1 MPDGDFDRVNSD
13 LYGFTRAQTAESGW
27 QRRMEEIV
35 VLGTLAG
42 LVAVY
47 FANTTD

>member
-1 MPDGDFDRVNSD
+1 MVVAVVAIQSD
-13 LYGFTRAQTAESGW
+13 WAAWYPW
-27 QRRMEEIV
+27 
-35 VLGTLAG
+35 TLAG